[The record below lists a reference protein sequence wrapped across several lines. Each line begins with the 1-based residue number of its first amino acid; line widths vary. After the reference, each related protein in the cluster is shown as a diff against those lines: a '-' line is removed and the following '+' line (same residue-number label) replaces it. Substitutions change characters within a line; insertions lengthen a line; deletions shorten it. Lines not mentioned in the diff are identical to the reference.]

1 MAAKGCMTQHVGMGL
16 LVLDNITGR
25 LLVTTTV
32 CTRDLTT
39 LPPRRS
45 CQPAACTQ
53 EQLCDRE
60 RRFKQEL
67 LTQAKARRAFGEIRR
82 IIDWAGLDRATAA
95 AMAAG
100 GGGGGSGG
108 YYATDRCS
116 SADSGAAEEGG
127 GGPLGVF
134 GGSGGGMYGSGGRAG
149 GLSYSSPLHGQPSSG
164 SYGGTSPRGHQ
175 QQGLG
180 MLQEE
185 EEGEPLHSTSPRQ
198 HARCVGGVCW

>member
-1 MAAKGCMTQHVGMGL
+1 MTLNSILSRHAALLTQANL
-16 LVLDNITGR
+16 CIY
-25 LLVTTTV
+25 
-32 CTRDLTT
+32 DLTNGCHAAAWRA
-39 LPPRRS
+39 LP
-45 CQPAACTQ
+45 QPAACTQ

-100 GGGGGSGG
+100 GGGGSGGSG

-198 HARCVGGVCW
+198 HARCVGGGGGAGG